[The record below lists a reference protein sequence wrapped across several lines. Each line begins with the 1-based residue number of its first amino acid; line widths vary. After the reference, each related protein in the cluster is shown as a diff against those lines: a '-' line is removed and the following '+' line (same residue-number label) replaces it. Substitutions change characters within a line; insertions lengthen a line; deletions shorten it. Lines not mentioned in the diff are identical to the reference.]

1 MVGDDRFRV
10 DFLDPTGARVRESL
24 SRCWNQPFE
33 AVAPVR
39 SFGSFPGQRHFS
51 GLWWFATTDRHVGYE
66 SWLERDHA
74 MLLDFD
80 PVVTG
85 LASQP
90 FRLVWEGGSHVP
102 DFFARRLDGTAEVV
116 DVRPDDRIK
125 PRDQEK
131 FDLTAAACAEV
142 GWSYRRVGE
151 VDDVLVANLTWL
163 SGYRNPRNLDP
174 VLAQRLCE
182 ELRDPR
188 RVVDAVGLVGDW
200 MRVAPTLFHLMWS
213 GAIAVDLESGLLG
226 QASVAV
232 WRVADVGLAAG

>member
-1 MVGDDRFRV
+1 M
-10 DFLDPTGARVRESL
+10 TGS
-24 SRCWNQPFE
+24 SP
-33 AVAPVR
+33 
-39 SFGSFPGQRHFS
+39 
-51 GLWWFATTDRHVGYE
+51 
-66 SWLERDHA
+66 
-74 MLLDFD
+74 
-80 PVVTG
+80 
-85 LASQP
+85 
-90 FRLVWEGGSHVP
+90 
-102 DFFARRLDGTAEVV
+102 
-116 DVRPDDRIK
+116 
-125 PRDQEK
+125 DQEK